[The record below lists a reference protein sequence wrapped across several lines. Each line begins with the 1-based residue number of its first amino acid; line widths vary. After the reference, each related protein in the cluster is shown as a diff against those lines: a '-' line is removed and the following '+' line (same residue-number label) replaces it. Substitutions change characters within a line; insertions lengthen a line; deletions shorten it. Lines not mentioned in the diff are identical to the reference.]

1 MERIVQLRESEYK
14 DLFEK
19 ANLNESQIN
28 EKALMLYNDRGVA
41 EIKIELKHKNSDW
54 YNTFRFDCSAFVWY
68 KDEKFFIPE
77 GLRNRLGK
85 ILEDTMLWEM
95 RKTYGDSEELFN
107 ALKRK
112 SKSLSEWKWITAVMA
127 VSGWVSF
134 VLYLCFS

>member
-1 MERIVQLRESEYK
+1 M
-14 DLFEK
+14 
-19 ANLNESQIN
+19 
-28 EKALMLYNDRGVA
+28 
-41 EIKIELKHKNSDW
+41 
-54 YNTFRFDCSAFVWY
+54 WY

>member
-1 MERIVQLRESEYK
+1 MEHLVQLRESEYK

-28 EKALMLYNDRGVA
+28 EKALMLYKDRGVA

-85 ILEDTMLWEM
+85 LLEDTMIWEM
-95 RKTYGDSEELFN
+95 RKTYGDSEKLLN

-112 SKSLSEWKWITAVMA
+112 SKSLSEWKRITEVMA

>member
-14 DLFEK
+14 DLVEK

-41 EIKIELKHKNSDW
+41 EIQIQLKHENSDW
-54 YNTFRFDCSAFVWY
+54 YNTFRFDCSAYVWY

-85 ILEDTMLWEM
+85 ILKDAMLMEM
-95 RKTYGDSEELFN
+95 REVYGESERLFN
-107 ALKRK
+107 KLKQQ
-112 SKSLSEWKWITAVMA
+112 SKGLSAFKWFMA
-127 VSGWVSF
+127 VVATAGWLSF
-134 VLYLCFS
+134 VLCLILK

>member
-1 MERIVQLRESEYK
+1 MECIVQLRESEYK
-14 DLFEK
+14 DLAEK

-28 EKALMLYNDRGVA
+28 EKALNLYNDRGVA
-41 EIKIELKHKNSDW
+41 EIQIKLKHENSDW
-54 YNTFRFDCSAFVWY
+54 YNTFRFDCRAFVWY